1 MTHLNHICED
11 SHTIN
16 KVLNSLKENT
26 ALEDV
31 EKSSIYKDFK
41 VSLLTDLTE
50 SLNRLFSEE
59 AFNRLVNIKKA
70 DKLSNEALLPFLQG
84 FSDETKQL
92 LGLLLWTAF
101 NNGGSMALNMLD
113 SKEGFILR
121 DPLLISELVRR
132 IAFVEASF
140 ENTTLEYAASKYI
153 SGMKFEEYQSDI
165 NKDNRVELVGT
176 NESNES
182 INFAE
187 YQTFDRAGVEEIRW
201 VTAFDENV
209 CPICRPLD
217 GVKIKMGSKFDGG
230 VSRPPVHIRCRC
242 FTEPVKIKG
251 IDLDNI
257 WNGDPY
263 RLDRSLNTILYTKD
277 VDRFEGYLLNR
288 QFGEAVKIYQKL
300 PAESN
305 RKNYMARMLDL
316 VSIDL

>member
-11 SHTIN
+11 RHTIN

-26 ALEDV
+26 ALEGI
-31 EKSSIYKDFK
+31 EKSSIYVDFK
-41 VSLLTDLTE
+41 SSLLNDLTE
-50 SLNRLFSEE
+50 SLGRLFSEE

-101 NNGGSMALNMLD
+101 NSGGSMAFTMLD
-113 SKEGFILR
+113 NKVEFKLR

-140 ENTTLEYAASKYI
+140 ENTTLEYAASKYV
-153 SGMKFEEYQSDI
+153 SGMKFEEYQSDM
-165 NKDNRVELVGT
+165 NKDNRVELVAT

-217 GVKIKMGSKFDGG
+217 GVKIKIGNKFDGG

-251 IDLDNI
+251 INLD

-263 RLDRSLNTILYTKD
+263 NTDRSLNTILYVKE
-277 VDRFEGYLLNR
+277 VEKFEGFLLAR
-288 QFGEAVKIYQKL
+288 QFGEALKIYQKL

-305 RKNYMARMLDL
+305 RKNYMTRMLDL